1 MADAITIRRIGVGEL
16 PIVQQLAE
24 EIWPHA
30 FDGVIQRHQIEIM
43 LGDIYAPEALEN
55 DMTGLGHVFWIA
67 RHEHQDSG
75 FVSAF
80 KAGDTTWIKKLYI
93 LPGKQGRGLG
103 RALMDTAAAH
113 FAPSRALSLNVNNGN
128 SRAIAFYK
136 HAGFTVEKEVPVR
149 MGPFD
154 FTDFVMTK
162 VL

>member
-1 MADAITIRRIGVGEL
+1 MDDAITIRRITADEL

-30 FDGVIQRHQIEIM
+30 FAGVIERHQIEIM
-43 LGDIYAPEALEN
+43 LGDIYALETLEN
-55 DMTGLGHVFWIA
+55 DMTASGHVFWIA
-67 RHEHQDSG
+67 RHHNTDSG
-75 FVSAF
+75 FVAAY

-93 LPGKQGRGLG
+93 LPAKQGLGLG
-103 RALMDTAAAH
+103 RALIETAMAH

-128 SRAIAFYK
+128 LRAIDFYRK
-136 HAGFTVEKEVPVR
+136 YGFEVEAEVPVK